1 MSFISNIKELSKDVN
16 FKIKYLNTLS
26 KDEIVKMVDMYFKHN
41 HININETINIKSDEI
56 VHKEPVSTNYTSYD
70 RGKIGEELFQNNVVE
85 LFDSIEYEIT
95 NTTSIPN
102 KGDFLVSYT
111 KNNTKYK
118 CMVEIKN
125 YTNKVQAN
133 IVKEFN
139 KNFKNS
145 KYDCAIIISYNTNFS
160 FTNDNLKIM
169 DNIIYLS
176 NINPEKDYNKY
187 LIKACIELLLNN
199 SATNNNN
206 FNNNI
211 IHIAN
216 LIETLNTLSKS
227 ATSIATNA
235 NKMNETIKELYNDLK
250 IAIKNCKN

>member
-1 MSFISNIKELSKDVN
+1 MFISNIKELSKDAN
-16 FKIKYLNTLS
+16 FRIKYLNSLS
-26 KDEIVKMVDMYFKHN
+26 KDEIVKMVNMYYKNN
-41 HININETINIKSDEI
+41 HININDTINIKSEEI
-56 VHKEPVSTNYTSYD
+56 VIPKIPVSTSYSI
-70 RGKIGEELFQNNVVE
+70 GKTGEDLFQNNVVS

-95 NTTSIPN
+95 NTTAIPN

-111 KNNTKYK
+111 KNSMQYK

-187 LIKACIELLLNN
+187 LIKICIELLLNN
-199 SATNNNN
+199 VASNNNN
-206 FNNNI
+206 FNTNI
-211 IHIAN
+211 THIAS

-227 ATSIATNA
+227 ATSIVSTA